1 MTATDTPVA
10 ATAGEVV
17 NTRRWWALAAVAVAQ
32 LMVGLDLTI
41 MNIALPS
48 AQIDLGLSDPGR
60 QWVITAFALGYGGL
74 LLLGG
79 RVSEAIGRKRA
90 LLIGLAGFAIA
101 SAVGGAAANG
111 AMLLGARAGQ
121 GVFGALMTPSVLAT
135 LAMTFPLPVERAK
148 AFGIYGT
155 VMGSSSGIG
164 VLLGGVLTQYLNWR
178 WCMFVNLPVA
188 AIAGAIA
195 VSAVRPVAP
204 VRRRID
210 VAGAVLATVG
220 LMALVYGFAQAA
232 TRGWGALVTVG
243 SLVAGVAVLACFV
256 AVQARTAVPMLPL
269 RIVLNR
275 RRAGSYLAVLSLS
288 VGVFGALFF
297 LTFYL
302 QDVRLWSPVK
312 AGFAFLPL
320 TVGLMLGVRLMTR
333 VLARASAVSLLPAGL
348 LVLAAGLGLL
358 GLADIHSGYWLHI
371 MPVFLLVGLGA
382 GWVLVTANSVATL
395 DAGPDTAVAGAMVM
409 TSQQVGASLGTALLS
424 TIATNATV
432 AYLSAHHVPKI
443 VGEVHGFNVASW
455 WAMGILVVAAA
466 VVTAVL
472 PRRGAPAP
480 AAAAPSR

>member
-1 MTATDTPVA
+1 MTASDTRVA
-10 ATAGEVV
+10 AAAAEVV
-17 NTRRWWALAAVAVAQ
+17 NSRRWWALAAVAAAQ
-32 LMVGLDLTI
+32 LMIGLDLTI

-48 AQIDLGLSDPGR
+48 AQVDLGLSDPGR
-60 QWVITAFALGYGGL
+60 QWVITAFALAYGGL

-90 LLIGLAGFAIA
+90 LLIGLTGFAIA
-101 SAVGGAAANG
+101 SAVGAAAANG

-135 LAMTFPLPVERAK
+135 LAATFPLPAERAK

-164 VLLGGVLTQYLNWR
+164 VLLGGVLTQYLDWR

-188 AIAGAIA
+188 AIAGAAA
-195 VSAVRPVAP
+195 VYAVRPVAP

-210 VAGAVLATVG
+210 VVGAVLATVG
-220 LMALVYGFAQAA
+220 LMALVYGFAKAA
-232 TRGWGALVTVG
+232 TDGWDATVTVG
-243 SLVAGVAVLACFV
+243 SLVAGVVVLASFV
-256 AVQARTAVPMLPL
+256 AVQARTSLPMLPL
-269 RIVLNR
+269 RVVLNR

-288 VGVFGALFF
+288 IGLFAALFF

-312 AGFAFLPL
+312 AGLAFLPL
-320 TVGLMLGVRLMTR
+320 TVGLMVGVRSVARLL
-333 VLARASAVSLLPAGL
+333 VRASAVSLLPAGL
-348 LVLAAGLGLL
+348 LVIAAGLALL
-358 GLADIHSGYWLHI
+358 GLADVHSGYWLHV

-424 TIATNATV
+424 TIASNAAV
-432 AYLSAHHVPKI
+432 SYLSAHHASKVE
-443 VGEVHGFNVASW
+443 GEVHGFNVASW
-455 WAMGILVVAAA
+455 WAMGLLVVAAG
-466 VVTAVL
+466 VVALVL
-472 PRRGAPAP
+472 PRRSQHRAGGA
-480 AAAAPSR
+480 RV